1 MSTNQDLREAFDDD
15 ETRQWAEDVDHAD
28 PTCGSCGKAGVPT
41 SDTYRNEF
49 FECVTPD
56 CRTLIF
62 SIYRADT
69 GTEPADNVDG
79 GEQ

>member
-1 MSTNQDLREAFDDD
+1 MSSNQDLREAFKDD
-15 ETRQWAEDVDHAD
+15 ETRQWAANVDHAD
-28 PTCGSCGKAGVPT
+28 PRCCSCGKAGVPT

-69 GTEPADNVDG
+69 GTEPEGSVD
-79 GEQ
+79 E